1 MTYKSIVFWG
11 GLIVLDSLLFLGL
24 PERAETTAMQQQRL
38 EPIHCWEGVNDG
50 RQVAVASDLESVT
63 APCKPASVTGESEQ
77 SMHPQLWK
85 PELHSA
91 PTYSP
96 RLQVDIS
103 IQPAI

>member
-24 PERAETTAMQQQRL
+24 PEPAETTAMQQRL

-50 RQVAVASDLESVT
+50 RQVAVARDIGTVT
-63 APCKPASVTGESEQ
+63 EPCKPASANGETEQ
-77 SMHPQLWK
+77 SMQPQLWK

-91 PTYSP
+91 PAYSP
-96 RLQVDIS
+96 NLQVDIS
-103 IQPAI
+103 IQQAI